1 MFCYTSC
8 FIFIYKVFI
17 KKKTKKNTSK
27 QTQVIRLSIC
37 NYFKMED
44 FNNHLENIFIDL
56 GPHFLFFRTYL
67 VSVFG
72 FFYFDIWPNFQA
84 HFYTHSI
91 ITSRPFILKFNPK
104 THFLLLSSS
113 TAVVTHYF
121 PPPFPLRSHI
131 LFCFLSFPSSLH
143 PLSRCH
149 TPRLC
154 RHPSQYLR
162 LAAIPT
168 TTATTRHHPPCFGYP
183 SASNRATHGHHT
195 PSSHY
200 HPFYHHLFPSM
211 GFMLRRFPSW
221 FTW

>member
-1 MFCYTSC
+1 
-8 FIFIYKVFI
+8 
-17 KKKTKKNTSK
+17 
-27 QTQVIRLSIC
+27 
-37 NYFKMED
+37 MED

-143 PLSRCH
+143 PPL
-149 TPRLC
+149 TLP
-154 RHPSQYLR
+154 HPSSVSPPIAISSPCGHTYDNRNHASPSSMLR
-162 LAAIPT
+162 LPLCLQPS
-168 TTATTRHHPPCFGYP
+168 HSWPPHSFKP
-183 SASNRATHGHHT
+183 LPPLL
-195 PSSHY
+195 PSSFSIH
-200 HPFYHHLFPSM
+200 
-211 GFMLRRFPSW
+211 GFHAKEVSILIYMITVFVFALLS
-221 FTW
+221 

>member
-8 FIFIYKVFI
+8 FIVIYKVFI
-17 KKKTKKNTSK
+17 KKKTKKKSK

-143 PLSRCH
+143 PPSH
-149 TPRLC
+149 AATPLVCVATHRNIFAL
-154 RHPSQYLR
+154 RPYLR
-162 LAAIPT
+162 QPQPRVTILHASVTPLPPT
-168 TTATTRHHPPCFGYP
+168 EPLMATTLLQAITAPSTIIFFHPWVSC
-183 SASNRATHGHHT
+183 
-195 PSSHY
+195 
-200 HPFYHHLFPSM
+200 
-211 GFMLRRFPSW
+211 
-221 FTW
+221 